1 MGLYSHIKIQNVHKK
16 LILKKNRQLQKNFKM
31 NWFDAFFA
39 DRLRDTLL
47 HEMCHAAA
55 WIKSGVRD
63 GHGPFWKGWSQKA
76 MKAFPDLP
84 VIGKYLI
91 IMFH

>member
-1 MGLYSHIKIQNVHKK
+1 
-16 LILKKNRQLQKNFKM
+16 
-31 NWFDAFFA
+31 
-39 DRLRDTLL
+39 
-47 HEMCHAAA
+47 MCHAAA

-84 VIGKYLI
+84 VIGNHIVTRSVLSKKRDKNRCLYFSSFFIFLSKRYV
-91 IMFH
+91 FENGNCHSFPKTYNTLL